1 MIISYE
7 FIGAKVCDLVDDHGD
22 WKWSSLQQWLPQDWL
37 NRLHACI
44 PPRPRKNI
52 DQFFVAGTR
61 DGRFSIKEIYNHYSG
76 HEEVSIDDM

>member
-1 MIISYE
+1 MVRILTN
-7 FIGAKVCDLVDDHGD
+7 FL
-22 WKWSSLQQWLPQDWL
+22 LQVQEIQNIEQWLPQDWL
-37 NRLHACI
+37 NRLHASI

-52 DQFFVAGTR
+52 DQFFVVGTR